1 MPVIQ
6 SCLIYDIEF
15 FYSQPFRN
23 DNLLDPPL
31 ISLAN
36 FDNDS
41 SIIVQPKGLKTFTL
55 YMLIGQAFMV
65 ESSDLE

>member
-1 MPVIQ
+1 M
-6 SCLIYDIEF
+6 SCTISKF

-23 DNLLDPPL
+23 DNILDPPL
-31 ISLAN
+31 TPFAN
-36 FDNDS
+36 FDNYS
-41 SIIVQPKGLKTFTL
+41 SIIVQLKGLKTFTL